1 MTALLKYQ
9 RLECRGLWRAGT
21 EAQRREVVVVLGDAS
36 LMLSDPRSGVALSH
50 WSLPAVARRNPG
62 ESPAL
67 YAPDTGGDET
77 VEIDDADM
85 IEALET
91 VRKAV
96 QSGRRGPTRLRGL
109 ALAGLVLAGLLVTLF
124 WLPDALIRHAATVMP
139 PAQRLDLGRAVV
151 ADLQAAGI
159 AVPCRG
165 ALGQRALGRL
175 NDRLA
180 PALTGARPTVMAGPP
195 GMGAHALPGGIV
207 VLGEGLLNDP
217 ASAESVA
224 GFLLAAGLGASLEDP
239 LLPMLRHAG
248 ALATA
253 RMLTG
258 GALPSGALD
267 GYGATLVARESTL
280 PPADA
285 LLALFAQV
293 EVSSVPLAYAIDPS
307 GEATLPLIEGDPV
320 RGTAAPRPVL
330 SDTDW
335 IALQGICEG

>member
-9 RLECRGLWRAGT
+9 RLECPGLWRAAP

-50 WSLPAVARRNPG
+50 WSLPAVERRNPG
-62 ESPAL
+62 ATPAL
-67 YAPDTGGDET
+67 FAPDTGADET
-77 VEIDDADM
+77 VEIEDPDM
-85 IEALET
+85 VEALET
-91 VRKAV
+91 VRRAV
-96 QSGRRGPTRLRGL
+96 MAGRKGPTRLRGL
-109 ALAGLVLAGLLVTLF
+109 VVAGLLAAGLLATVL

-139 PAQRLDLGRAVV
+139 PAQRLDLGRAVL
-151 ADLQAAGI
+151 ADLQGSGL

-165 ALGQRALGRL
+165 ALGQRSLGRL

-180 PALTGARPTVMAGPP
+180 AAVPGSRPMVMAGPRAL
-195 GMGAHALPGGIV
+195 GAHALPGGIV
-207 VLGEGLLNDP
+207 LIGTELLDDP

-224 GFLLAAGLGASLEDP
+224 GYVLARSLGAALDDP
-239 LLPMLRHAG
+239 LLAMLRHAG

-253 RMLTG
+253 RLLTG
-258 GALPSGALD
+258 GALPGGALD
-267 GYGATLVARESTL
+267 GFGAQMLSQGPEL

-285 LLALFAQV
+285 LLALFALA
-293 EVSSVPLAYAIDPS
+293 EVPSTPLAYALDPS
-307 GEATLPLIEGDPV
+307 GEATLPLIEGDPM
-320 RGTAAPRPVL
+320 RAAPAPRPVL